1 MIKDIIASFWLY
13 NDHCIYICFNIVYMM
28 FLYKR
33 MQWYQK
39 TKQFTNKIYFYV
51 ICWKF
56 YPLLFYKIVNLGTN
70 NPIYYLWNNFFQ
82 QFLSTRYINLICS
95 SNQLFVYF
103 FQVEHTMTEKRVLQ
117 RTDHPFLLTLKY
129 SFTTVDR

>member
-13 NDHCIYICFNIVYMM
+13 IDHCIYICFNIVCMM
-28 FLYKR
+28 FLYNR
-33 MQWYQK
+33 MQWHQK
-39 TKQFTNKIYFYV
+39 TRQFTNKIYI

-56 YPLLFYKIVNLGTN
+56 YRLLFYKIVNLGTN
-70 NPIYYLWNNFFQ
+70 NPIYYLWNIF
-82 QFLSTRYINLICS
+82 STIFVYYINLICS

-103 FQVEHTMTEKRVLQ
+103 FKVEHTMTEKRVLQ